1 MQNSLPGLQGLNQP
15 MQQQPMQQ
23 QPMQQQPMQQQ
34 PMQQQTPE
42 MVAAEA
48 KQKELWGTLADIVMR
63 NELSKVEGYNG

>member
-1 MQNSLPGLQGLNQP
+1 MQNSLPGLQGLN
-15 MQQQPMQQ
+15 
-23 QPMQQQPMQQQ
+23 QPMQQQ